1 MGGATPGQA
10 PGPVTGERVLASVK
24 FYEDPKRWITR
35 DVNLIGDH

>member
-24 FYEDPKRWITR
+24 FYEDPKGGSLEM
-35 DVNLIGDH
+35 LI